1 MKMNMKDEKE
11 SRSDASGL
19 PRRGFV
25 KSIAGGS
32 LGAALATSPVGAV
45 ALGTDRVNNRQP
57 AGKRKVLMHV
67 GCQTGGTT
75 VKNLEFKA
83 RHGVFNI
90 DGGMPEYI
98 PGKGWDLEDSLR
110 KREACEKYGIKL
122 DAYHLPLTSAGID
135 KVTHPN
141 IMLGKSPERDR
152 EIEEIQQMIMVA
164 GKTGVTL
171 LNYNTT
177 ILPVLRTGQTIDPKR
192 GNARYSTWVYE
203 EAVKRNEPLTKA
215 GIVTADDMFERIKYL
230 IDRIVPVAEEYKVR
244 LGNHIADPPT
254 HVGYRGI
261 TRWTSPDV
269 FAAMK
274 RFAALSDSPYH
285 GFNFCIGSIAEGLKD
300 PKNEIHEIIRYFGPR
315 KKIFNIHLR
324 NIKGGWDNFQEVYS
338 DNGDMD
344 FYEVLKTLQEVGY
357 PYMVM
362 PDHVP
367 SHPDDPTHEQAFA
380 HAYGYIKAMLQAIAG
395 GA

>member
-1 MKMNMKDEKE
+1 M
-11 SRSDASGL
+11 

-32 LGAALATSPVGAV
+32 LGAALAASPVGTV
-45 ALGTDRVNNRQP
+45 ALGTERDATRP
-57 AGKRKVLMHV
+57 TAGKRKVLMHV

-75 VKNLEFKA
+75 VRNLEFKA

-141 IMLGKSPERDR
+141 IMLAKSPERDR

-192 GNARYSTWVYE
+192 GNARYSTWVYD
-203 EAVKRNEPLTKA
+203 EAVKRTIAQSQPFPPPPDAIEQNLMTDGILVGFPL
-215 GIVTADDMFERIKYL
+215 
-230 IDRIVPVAEEYKVR
+230 
-244 LGNHIADPPT
+244 
-254 HVGYRGI
+254 
-261 TRWTSPDV
+261 
-269 FAAMK
+269 
-274 RFAALSDSPYH
+274 
-285 GFNFCIGSIAEGLKD
+285 
-300 PKNEIHEIIRYFGPR
+300 
-315 KKIFNIHLR
+315 
-324 NIKGGWDNFQEVYS
+324 
-338 DNGDMD
+338 
-344 FYEVLKTLQEVGY
+344 
-357 PYMVM
+357 
-362 PDHVP
+362 
-367 SHPDDPTHEQAFA
+367 
-380 HAYGYIKAMLQAIAG
+380 
-395 GA
+395 